1 MSDDVTL
8 QRRFRVVALLV
19 PVMGISGRT
28 YPVGTEVSISGG
40 GTAVDG
46 FVSGDW
52 LPLRWWEFA
61 ETAPH
66 AA

>member
-1 MSDDVTL
+1 MSDEIPVD
-8 QRRFRVVALLV
+8 RRFRVVALLV
-19 PVMGISGRT
+19 PVIGISGQT
-28 YPVGTEVSISGG
+28 YPVGTEVSVSGRG
-40 GTAVDG
+40 AVVDG

-61 ETAPH
+61 ETARD